1 LILLFYAFAREIAPF
16 KRHLK
21 NRRPLEHRDLRG
33 FRATRGETEI
43 LAIATGMG
51 LAHAH
56 RVALRAIESYP
67 DVRLAIGTGV
77 AGALT
82 DELVPGDLVLADRV
96 MVQRDAATEPEHLIT
111 IDGELLGELRRRLT
125 AAGLR
130 FAAGGMLSSQR
141 VLSRGP
147 EKRLARKKTGAIAV
161 DMETASIAEQAS
173 AHGIGFTCLRAIIDR
188 VDEEVVGATLTDR
201 SGEVSVL
208 AATAYLLRNPGDL
221 LKVPRMMANLSR
233 ATRSLAAGLEAILPV
248 EPGRT

>member
-33 FRATRGETEI
+33 FRAAHGETEV

-51 LAHAH
+51 LAHA
-56 RVALRAIESYP
+56 RAAALRAFDLYP
-67 DVRLAIGTGV
+67 DAKLAIGTGV

-82 DELVPGDLVLADRV
+82 DGLAPGDLVLADRV
-96 MVQRDAATEPEHLIT
+96 MVQHDAVTQPERLIR
-111 IDGELLGELRRRLT
+111 IDGELLGELGRRLD

-130 FAAGGMLSSQR
+130 FASGGMLSARR
-141 VLSRGP
+141 VLSGGA
-147 EKRLARKKTGAIAV
+147 EKRLARKNTGAIAV

-173 AHGIGFTCLRAIIDR
+173 ARGVSFTCLRAIIDQ
-188 VDEEVVGATLTDR
+188 VDEEVVGATLTDE
-201 SGEVSVL
+201 SGEVSVR

-221 LKVPRMMANLSR
+221 LKLPRMMANLNR
-233 ATRSLAAGLEAILPV
+233 ATRSLAAGLEAILP
-248 EPGRT
+248 GDT